1 MWLNKDNYK
10 DYLKGITIVEVSG
23 ESCAN
28 CLTLMPILN
37 EIVSNQYKSM
47 FTYKDRVNKYS
58 DLPSSGNSIGD
69 MYYVTTDEN
78 DNHNGAYVWE
88 YDATENKCD
97 WKYIGPIT
105 NFEFDDTQ
113 TESSLNAV
121 TSDGIKKYVDTHG
134 GDVSS
139 LIDYI
144 RISGETEDLPIE
156 DKRVTLPLAT
166 QNRAGMITLGSEF
179 DTDENGKLIMKRN
192 ADGTWDIPDNSI
204 SVTKL
209 DIPEGTTLIIEDSEI

>member
-1 MWLNKDNYK
+1 MAIDIIAR
-10 DYLKGITIVEVSG
+10 GMAGQAGEQVS
-23 ESCAN
+23 E
-28 CLTLMPILN
+28 LN

-78 DNHNGAYVWE
+78 DNLKGAYVWE
-88 YDATENKCD
+88 YDVTENKCV

-105 NFEFDDTQ
+105 NFEFDDTP
-113 TESSLNAV
+113 TEGSLNAV

-144 RISGETEDLPIE
+144 RISGEAEDLPIE

>member
-1 MWLNKDNYK
+1 MAIDIIAR
-10 DYLKGITIVEVSG
+10 GMAGQAGEQVS
-23 ESCAN
+23 E
-28 CLTLMPILN
+28 LN

-47 FTYKDRVNKYS
+47 FTYKGRVNKYS

-78 DNHNGAYVWE
+78 DNLKGAYVWE
-88 YDATENKCD
+88 YDVTENKCV

-105 NFEFDDTQ
+105 NFEFDDTP
-113 TESSLNAV
+113 TEGSLNAV

-144 RISGETEDLPIE
+144 RISGEAEDLPIE

>member
-1 MWLNKDNYK
+1 MAIDIIAR
-10 DYLKGITIVEVSG
+10 GMAGQAG
-23 ESCAN
+23 EQISE
-28 CLTLMPILN
+28 LN

-47 FTYKDRVNKYS
+47 FTYKGRVNKYS

-69 MYYVTTDEN
+69 MYYVTIDEN
-78 DNHNGAYVWE
+78 DNLKGAYVWE
-88 YDATENKCD
+88 YDVTENKCV

-105 NFEFDDTQ
+105 NFEFDDTP
-113 TESSLNAV
+113 TEGSLNAV

-144 RISGETEDLPIE
+144 RISGEAEDLPIE

>member
-1 MWLNKDNYK
+1 MAIDIIAR
-10 DYLKGITIVEVSG
+10 GMAGQAGEQVS
-23 ESCAN
+23 E
-28 CLTLMPILN
+28 LN

-78 DNHNGAYVWE
+78 DNLKGAYVWE
-88 YDATENKCD
+88 YDATENKCV

-105 NFEFDDTQ
+105 NFEFDDTP
-113 TESSLNAV
+113 TEGSLNAV

>member
-1 MWLNKDNYK
+1 MAIDIIAR
-10 DYLKGITIVEVSG
+10 GMAGQAGEQVS
-23 ESCAN
+23 E
-28 CLTLMPILN
+28 LN

-47 FTYKDRVNKYS
+47 FTYKGRVNKYS

-78 DNHNGAYVWE
+78 DNLKGAYVWE
-88 YDATENKCD
+88 YDVTENKCV

-105 NFEFDDTQ
+105 NFEFDDTP
-113 TESSLNAV
+113 TEGSLNAV